1 MSTPNIIKHIVISGG
16 GPTGLYSFG
25 AIQHLAK
32 ERFWDIKN
40 IKSIY
45 GCSIGSYI
53 AIILSLNYD
62 WELLNDYFIKRPWN
76 KINSL
81 NSISFI
87 DAFNQLGLFDE
98 NIIIEMI
105 NPLLTAKDLSISVTL
120 KELYEYNNIDIHL
133 YSTNINTPGF
143 TKVDIS
149 HKTHPDLSV
158 VKALSMS
165 TAYPFMFKPVFI
177 GEDCFI
183 DGGLLNNYPVNDC
196 MTQTECAE
204 EEILAFKNVWI
215 NNNNNNNNNNNTNNN
230 DNNNDNNNN
239 NKITK
244 QSSIINYFIVIMK
257 KMQAELD
264 TENIQKDIKYTVK
277 CLIEDLND
285 IQSWINAVSTEQMRI
300 NLIQK
305 GEYYAKLFLSYN
317 K

>member
-1 MSTPNIIKHIVISGG
+1 MSTPTIIKHIVISGG

-32 ERFWDIKN
+32 EGFWDIKN

-81 NSISFI
+81 NSISYI
-87 DAFNQLGLFDE
+87 DAFTQLGLFDE
-98 NIIIEMI
+98 KIITEMI
-105 NPLLTAKDLSISVTL
+105 NPLLTAKDLSISITL

-149 HKTHPDLSV
+149 YKTHPELSV

-165 TAYPFMFKPVFI
+165 MAYPFIFKPVFI

-196 MTQTECAE
+196 IAQNECSE

-215 NNNNNNNNNNNTNNN
+215 NNNNNNNNNN
-230 DNNNDNNNN
+230 
-239 NKITK
+239 KISE

-257 KMQAELD
+257 KMQAEIS
-264 TENIQKDIKYTVK
+264 TENMQKDIKYTVK

-285 IQSWINAVSTEQMRI
+285 IQSWINAISSEQTRI
-300 NLIQK
+300 NLIKK
-305 GEYYAKLFLSYN
+305 GEHYAKLFLYYYN

>member
-1 MSTPNIIKHIVISGG
+1 MSTPTIIKHIVISGG

-32 ERFWDIKN
+32 EGFWDIKN

-81 NSISFI
+81 NSISYI
-87 DAFNQLGLFDE
+87 DAFTQLGLFDE
-98 NIIIEMI
+98 KIITEMI
-105 NPLLTAKDLSISVTL
+105 NPLLTAKDLSISITL

-149 HKTHPDLSV
+149 YKTHPELSV

-165 TAYPFMFKPVFI
+165 MAYPFIFKPVFI

-196 MTQTECAE
+196 IAQNECSE

-215 NNNNNNNNNNNTNNN
+215 NNNNNNNNNNN
-230 DNNNDNNNN
+230 
-239 NKITK
+239 KISE

-257 KMQAELD
+257 KMQAEIS
-264 TENIQKDIKYTVK
+264 TENMQKDIKYTVK

-285 IQSWINAVSTEQMRI
+285 IQSWINAISSEQTRI
-300 NLIQK
+300 NLIKK
-305 GEYYAKLFLSYN
+305 GEHYAKLFLYYYN

>member
-1 MSTPNIIKHIVISGG
+1 MSTPTIIKHIVISGG

-32 ERFWDIKN
+32 EGFWDIKN

-53 AIILSLNYD
+53 AIILSLNYE

-87 DAFNQLGLFDE
+87 DAFYQLGLFDE
-98 NIIIEMI
+98 KIITEMI
-105 NPLLTAKDLSISVTL
+105 NPLLTAKDLSISITL

-133 YSTNINTPGF
+133 YSTNINTPCF

-149 HKTHPDLSV
+149 HKTHPELSV
-158 VKALSMS
+158 VNALSMS
-165 TAYPFMFKPVFI
+165 MAYPFIFKPVFI

-196 MTQTECAE
+196 IAQNECSE

-215 NNNNNNNNNNNTNNN
+215 NNNNNSNNNNS
-230 DNNNDNNNN
+230 N
-239 NKITK
+239 NKISE

-264 TENIQKDIKYTVK
+264 TENMQKDIKYTVR

-285 IQSWINAVSTEQMRI
+285 IQSWINAISSEQTRI
-300 NLIQK
+300 NLIKK